1 MATQTTKRSSKKDHN
16 GTAEDRTA
24 EICRTAAQIICE
36 KGFDATSMNDIA
48 VAVNLTKAGLYYYT
62 TGKQDLLY
70 RIINYAMSLV
80 EKNVIERCSDI
91 QNPKER
97 LDQIIR
103 NHVVLVAEGGGPIA
117 ILSDEVNCLP
127 KAQRREVIR
136 RKRGYLEFVRQTLRD
151 LESEGLLQDLDPDI
165 ASLNLFATVLGV
177 ARWYRQD
184 GAMSSQEVADEIAKF
199 LCDGLLRE

>member
-1 MATQTTKRSSKKDHN
+1 MATQTTKRSSKKDLN
-16 GTAEDRTA
+16 SNAEDRTA
-24 EICRTAAQIICE
+24 EICRTAAKLICE

-70 RIINYAMSLV
+70 RIINYAMLLV
-80 EKNVIERCSDI
+80 EKNVIEKCSGTKD
-91 QNPKER
+91 PRER

-127 KAQRREVIR
+127 KAQRREVLR
-136 RKRGYLEFVRQTLRD
+136 RKREYLEFVRQTLRE
-151 LESEGLLQDLDPDI
+151 LESEGLLQDLDTDI
-165 ASLNLFATVLGV
+165 AALNLFATVLGV
-177 ARWYRQD
+177 ARWYRQ
-184 GAMSSQEVADEIAKF
+184 GGTMSSHEVADEIAKF
-199 LCDGLLRE
+199 LCDGLLRK

>member
-1 MATQTTKRSSKKDHN
+1 MATQATKRSSKKDLN

-24 EICRTAAQIICE
+24 EICRTAAKIICE

-80 EKNVIERCSDI
+80 EKNVIEKCSGTKD
-91 QNPKER
+91 PRER

-103 NHVVLVAEGGGPIA
+103 NHVVLVADGGGPIA

-127 KAQRREVIR
+127 KAQRREVIQ
-136 RKRGYLEFVRQTLRD
+136 RKRRYLDFVRQTLRD

-165 ASLNLFATVLGV
+165 AALNLFATVLGV
-177 ARWYRQD
+177 ARWYRQ
-184 GAMSSQEVADEIAKF
+184 GGPMSSHEVADEIAKF